1 MRKAIQ
7 EYYRA
12 LNLSP
17 GATPFEIRRAYRQ
30 LIRRW
35 HPDFFKP
42 GSPMQTTAEDITKET
57 NEAFEQLYK
66 KKLYRKFPPKG
77 KSAAG
82 SEDPG
87 FDASDDESDA
97 QPEVPKPE
105 APPPRREKRKAAKRA
120 PAASQAKTA
129 SKRTAA
135 AIDALRRWPW
145 GKAAIFIGL
154 VVAGLA
160 IWRGLPRPSP
170 EALAG
175 AVNRRLP
182 ETGSP
187 QATVRISIPPRAT
200 EPSGPASDHQA
211 VEATTVVA
219 VTVAESRPPA
229 DSFTAGSSPEVFARP
244 TESAAPSAN
253 TEMPESSSYLRV
265 PDYTGPPATSFSSS
279 DPDEI
284 VDQTQALLE
293 TFGMG
298 DSKATVISIQGAP
311 DEARESVFRYGS
323 SLVYFDEKGQVRGW
337 SDRRP
342 QLRVRVWPTIDQV
355 SLDTFAL
362 GSSRSDV
369 MRAMGRPTGFSRFDY
384 RYGSSVIR
392 FENDRVI
399 DWNEGDIPLR
409 AFTMPALP
417 AFIDLDHR

>member
-66 KKLYRKFPPKG
+66 KKLYRKFPPTV

-82 SEDPG
+82 SEEPSSET
-87 FDASDDESDA
+87 FDDDA
-97 QPEVPKPE
+97 GARPEDPKPA
-105 APPPRREKRKAAKRA
+105 APPLRKAARRA
-120 PAASQAKTA
+120 ANRGPAAPEPKTA
-129 SKRTAA
+129 RKKTMF
-135 AIDALRRWPW
+135 AIRALRRWPW
-145 GKAAIFIGL
+145 GKTAIFIGL
-154 VVAGLA
+154 ILAGLA
-160 IWRGLPRPSP
+160 VRRTLP
-170 EALAG
+170 A
-175 AVNRRLP
+175 
-182 ETGSP
+182 
-187 QATVRISIPPRAT
+187 
-200 EPSGPASDHQA
+200 
-211 VEATTVVA
+211 
-219 VTVAESRPPA
+219 
-229 DSFTAGSSPEVFARP
+229 SSPELAAAALNRRAADSGSVQAAVTIPVAAADNHPRAEAVPPGPGPEKFAQPR
-244 TESAAPSAN
+244 ESLARSARIETPAPFSYRRLLDYSPAQPEAALSA
-253 TEMPESSSYLRV
+253 
-265 PDYTGPPATSFSSS
+265 GPAA
-279 DPDEI
+279 PDEI
-284 VDQTQALLE
+284 VDEMQALLD
-293 TFGMG
+293 TFGIG
-298 DSKATVISIQGAP
+298 DSKARVLSIQGAP

-342 QLRVRVWPTIDQV
+342 HLRVRVWPTIDQV
-355 SLDTFAL
+355 SFDTFAP

-369 MRAMGRPTGFSRFDY
+369 IRAMGRPTAFNRFDY

-399 DWNEGDIPLR
+399 DWNEGDTPLR
-409 AFTMPALP
+409 EFTLPALP
-417 AFIDLDHR
+417 AFIDLDHH